1 MVKFRKR
8 PAPEARAGT
17 GSDRKNECR
26 QRFAVVARTDEERM
40 ARKLANATANAASTL
55 RQQRLESH
63 GSAQPDERHSQQRP
77 ESPSLAKPPQ
87 KRSQQRLASTS
98 QEKLPR
104 EAGPRSRIDGCRT
117 SHYNSRSSRHQV
129 TAGPCAGPNF
139 KFRPSGRGTDL
150 GRDPKGH

>member
-1 MVKFRKR
+1 
-8 PAPEARAGT
+8 
-17 GSDRKNECR
+17 
-26 QRFAVVARTDEERM
+26 M

-63 GSAQPDERHSQQRP
+63 GSAQPDERRSQQRP

-104 EAGPRSRIDGCRT
+104 EAGPRSRIAGCRT

-129 TAGPCAGPNF
+129 TVGPCAGPNF

>member
-1 MVKFRKR
+1 
-8 PAPEARAGT
+8 
-17 GSDRKNECR
+17 
-26 QRFAVVARTDEERM
+26 M
-40 ARKLANATANAASTL
+40 ARKLANAAANAASTL

>member
-1 MVKFRKR
+1 
-8 PAPEARAGT
+8 
-17 GSDRKNECR
+17 
-26 QRFAVVARTDEERM
+26 M

-63 GSAQPDERHSQQRP
+63 GSAQPDERRSQQRP

-104 EAGPRSRIDGCRT
+104 KAGPRSRIDGCRT
-117 SHYNSRSSRHQV
+117 RTTTADPVAIRLRPARAPDRISSLGRQAGELTWAV
-129 TAGPCAGPNF
+129 T
-139 KFRPSGRGTDL
+139 RRGTDSDFKSL
-150 GRDPKGH
+150 CVFICTEEQD